1 MLQSS
6 YKKHESIST
15 TSPCWRSQRGPI
27 PWLLLE
33 PNLFQACL
41 LFFKMVHDA
50 SGKGNFLS
58 QLTKYCKFYLVKPRW
73 AVAWGC
79 RAPAM
84 MCGRAMRRARNGA
97 RTIPSPIQSSLS
109 PVLPFYIARCL
120 WQPSLCSAAIVNVTR
135 TQIKQCFLHVMH
147 WLKWQFWW
155 CMLLFYTHYLKVQT
169 RNNSK
174 VTIIFWE
181 GVWSNHILAMPRF
194 WESHLLHPV
203 SNPRNELDMYL
214 LYYSSSSWVW
224 KTPPLPFVF
233 GKKKENSQ
241 VLFFS

>member
-50 SGKGNFLS
+50 SGKRTFLS

-79 RAPAM
+79 WAPAM

-120 WQPSLCSAAIVNVTR
+120 WQPSLCSAAIVNVTK
-135 TQIKQCFLHVMH
+135 TQIRQCYGGQMAMQFTNYKPSWENNIEKNSGRDNFFQSRAFLLPCISW
-147 WLKWQFWW
+147 WLKS
-155 CMLLFYTHYLKVQT
+155 MN
-169 RNNSK
+169 RS
-174 VTIIFWE
+174 
-181 GVWSNHILAMPRF
+181 
-194 WESHLLHPV
+194 
-203 SNPRNELDMYL
+203 
-214 LYYSSSSWVW
+214 
-224 KTPPLPFVF
+224 VF
-233 GKKKENSQ
+233 F
-241 VLFFS
+241 L

>member
-50 SGKGNFLS
+50 SGKRTFLS

-79 RAPAM
+79 WAPAM

-120 WQPSLCSAAIVNVTR
+120 WQPSLCSAAIVNVTK
-135 TQIKQCFLHVMH
+135 TQIRQCFLHVMH

-181 GVWSNHILAMPRF
+181 GGLVKPYSCNATIL
-194 WESHLLHPV
+194 WEPSFASCLQP
-203 SNPRNELDMYL
+203 
-214 LYYSSSSWVW
+214 
-224 KTPPLPFVF
+224 
-233 GKKKENSQ
+233 KEWTGY
-241 VLFFS
+241 VLVVLQ